1 MRNSQPDKLLKEKN
15 LLDIYQSSRGR
26 LSINRFNIILT
37 WFVFSLLVVYVSTT
51 PENPTLLAEKVRKL
65 VELGFSF
72 SSGILGFLIAGFTIF
87 ATVSD
92 KELFVK
98 MAQMVHRP
106 SGLSYLK
113 FNFFTLMYVFI
124 LYVGFSVFC
133 LVVILFGST
142 SGLFSIMLKG
152 LTGEFYEMSKKIS
165 VSIGLVAVGTYL
177 FYILMLLQSF
187 IFNIYHIV
195 MTGIEWEIHKDENPD

>member
-51 PENPTLLAEKVRKL
+51 PENPTLIAEKVRKL

-87 ATVSD
+87 ATVND
-92 KELFVK
+92 KD
-98 MAQMVHRP
+98 P
-106 SGLSYLK
+106 
-113 FNFFTLMYVFI
+113 
-124 LYVGFSVFC
+124 
-133 LVVILFGST
+133 
-142 SGLFSIMLKG
+142 
-152 LTGEFYEMSKKIS
+152 
-165 VSIGLVAVGTYL
+165 
-177 FYILMLLQSF
+177 
-187 IFNIYHIV
+187 
-195 MTGIEWEIHKDENPD
+195 